1 MIFGSDGALTGVKGV
16 TAVAALIKGLDIPT
30 STSGTDLPP
39 SDRDQDVEENSNS
52 SEGTIIQLSDIP
64 FTGLFRV
71 GKKF

>member
-30 STSGTDLPP
+30 STDSLS
-39 SDRDQDVEENSNS
+39 SDRDQDVEENSDS
-52 SEGTIIQLSDIP
+52 AEGTIIQLSDIP